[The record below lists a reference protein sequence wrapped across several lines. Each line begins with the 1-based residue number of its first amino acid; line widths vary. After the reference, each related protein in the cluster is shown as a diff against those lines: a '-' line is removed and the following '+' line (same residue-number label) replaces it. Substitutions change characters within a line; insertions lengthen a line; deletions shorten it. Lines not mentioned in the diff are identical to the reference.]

1 MIKTQVQ
8 IPDELY
14 QRAKQVARERE
25 MSFAEVTRRGL
36 EYITSV
42 YPPLEPTPWSLPL
55 VGEKMGDRLSQQ
67 EISKAID
74 ADRDRAS

>member
-1 MIKTQVQ
+1 MKSITIK
-8 IPDELY
+8 IPNHLY
-14 QRAKQVARERE
+14 DRAKQVARERE

-42 YPPLEPTPWSLPL
+42 YPPLEPAQWSLPL
-55 VGEKMGDRLSQQ
+55 VGEKKGDRLSQQ